1 MATAAVQ
8 AEFAIVIV
16 IGTMTATAAIS
27 CFLHRCQRTAMTV
40 IAGNVDVRAVN
51 SEFGLGVVI
60 EQPQIPGN
68 RVVTGLT
75 VLRELAVV

>member
-1 MATAAVQ
+1 MATAAVR

-16 IGTMTATAAIS
+16 IGAMTATAAIP
-27 CFLHRCQRTAMTV
+27 CFLHRCQRTAMAV
-40 IAGNVDVRAVN
+40 IAGNIDVRAVY
-51 SEFGLGVVI
+51 SEIGLSVVI

-75 VLRELAVV
+75 VFFELSIV